1 MSARVYELKT
11 AGTVTGG
18 GPAGEVPIPVHS
30 MAVVTID
37 ITAVAGGAPGCD
49 FWLQGYDSFAKQ
61 WVDVCYDQQLTS
73 NAAAADLTA
82 NTNKRNINGTSA
94 AAGVSK
100 HMAIYKHLPYGKVRL
115 QWAFSGT
122 TTSFTFSAAISG
134 K

>member
-1 MSARVYELKT
+1 MSARVYELKPT
-11 AGTVTGG
+11 GTVTGA

-37 ITAVAGGAPGCD
+37 ITAVAGASPQCD

-61 WVDVCYDQQLTS
+61 WVDICYDQQLTS
-73 NAAAADLTA
+73 NAAAGDLTA

-94 AAGVSK
+94 ATAAGK
-100 HMAIYKHLPYGKVRL
+100 HAAIYKHLPFSKVRL